1 MNMIQ
6 RQLGLVPSIV
16 RKEDKVEYIQSLVD
30 SRENDDS
37 TIAQD
42 TMLRHHIANLNRRVS
57 QYQKSD
63 GVNVENDGLNDGVK
77 RLNKTLLR
85 IYNEIVNKPE
95 IRTTE
100 LMEIL
105 NISESTVTRA
115 TRELK
120 KLGYIE
126 RKGSDKTGQW
136 VIINSTFSSSTSS

>member
-1 MNMIQ
+1 M
-6 RQLGLVPSIV
+6 
-16 RKEDKVEYIQSLVD
+16 VD
-30 SRENDDS
+30 SRDNDDS

-42 TMLRHHIANLNRRVS
+42 AMLRHHIANLNRRVS
-57 QYQKSD
+57 QYQEND
-63 GVNVENDGLNDGVK
+63 GVNIGNDSVNDGVK
-77 RLNKTLLR
+77 RLNKTLQR

-120 KLGYIE
+120 KLGFIK
-126 RKGSDKTGQW
+126 RMGSDKTGRW
-136 VIINSTFSSSTSS
+136 VIIK

>member
-1 MNMIQ
+1 
-6 RQLGLVPSIV
+6 
-16 RKEDKVEYIQSLVD
+16 
-30 SRENDDS
+30 
-37 TIAQD
+37 
-42 TMLRHHIANLNRRVS
+42 MLRHHITNLNRRVS
-57 QYQKSD
+57 QYQEND

-77 RLNKTLLR
+77 LLNKIPRR

-120 KLGYIE
+120 KLGFIK
-126 RKGSDKTGQW
+126 RIGSDKTGKWQ
-136 VIINSTFSSSTSS
+136 ILK